1 MTMSKPLCEFYGCL
15 RLPFDKSL
23 PVRDLFPSKAHQ
35 ELQAR
40 LAFAL
45 QHRFPSL
52 ITGDV
57 GTGKSTTVRAFIASL
72 DPALY
77 LTAYVPNPNLTIQ
90 ALFAY
95 LLAAFHVSTTF
106 HPRGLGERL
115 QVTLAE
121 LAQQGRRP
129 ILIVDEAHQLS
140 NRLLHELR
148 FWLNA
153 DMDAATPFTLIL
165 LGQPD
170 LQNRLQ
176 LKDFEALDQRIQ
188 IRYHLQ
194 PFDLQESVAYVKHH
208 LRVAG
213 AESCPFS
220 DGFVA
225 AAHQFSHGVP
235 RQLNRVCLNGLLVGF
250 ADRKNVLD
258 ENDAK
263 RAIQELGRPG

>member
-1 MTMSKPLCEFYGCL
+1 MSQALCEFFGCL

-23 PVRDLFPSKAHQ
+23 PVKDLYPSTAHQ

-45 QHRFPSL
+45 QHRFPTL
-52 ITGDV
+52 VTGDV
-57 GTGKSTTVRAFIASL
+57 GAGKSTTVRAFIASL

-129 ILIVDEAHQLS
+129 ILVVDEAHLLS

-170 LQNRLQ
+170 LQHRLQ

-194 PFDLQESVAYVKHH
+194 PFDLQESVGYVKHQ
-208 LRVAG
+208 LRVVG
-213 AESCPFS
+213 AESNPFS
-220 DGFVA
+220 DGFVTV
-225 AAHQFSHGVP
+225 AHQFSHGVP
-235 RQLNRVCLNGLLVGF
+235 RQLNRVCLNGLLIGF
-250 ADRKNVLD
+250 TDRKHVLD
-258 ENDAK
+258 ESDAK
-263 RAIQELGRPG
+263 RAIQELGRPS

>member
-1 MTMSKPLCEFYGCL
+1 MSQPLCDFFGCL

-23 PVRDLFPSKAHQ
+23 PVKDLYPSTAHQ

-45 QHRFPSL
+45 QHRFPSMV
-52 ITGDV
+52 TGDI

-72 DPALY
+72 DPNLY

-129 ILIVDEAHQLS
+129 ILVVDEAHQLS

-153 DMDAATPFTLIL
+153 DMDAATPFTLVL

-170 LQNRLQ
+170 LLRRLQ

-194 PFDLQESVAYVKHH
+194 PFDLQESIGYIKHH
-208 LRVAG
+208 LRVVG
-213 AESCPFS
+213 MDQPPFS
-220 DGFVA
+220 EGFIT
-225 AAHQFSHGVP
+225 AAHQFSHGVA
-235 RQLNRVCLNGLLVGF
+235 RQINRVCLNGLLIGF
-250 ADRKNVLD
+250 ADRKKILD
-258 ENDAK
+258 ETDAK
-263 RAIQELGRPG
+263 RAILELGRAS

>member
-1 MTMSKPLCEFYGCL
+1 MSKPLCEFYGCL

-23 PVRDLFPSKAHQ
+23 PVRDLFPSRAHQ

-40 LAFAL
+40 LSFAL
-45 QHRFPSL
+45 QHRFPTL

-140 NRLLHELR
+140 SRILHELR

-153 DMDAATPFTLIL
+153 EMDASTHFTLIL
-165 LGQPD
+165 LGQSD

-188 IRYHLQ
+188 VRYHVQ
-194 PFDLQESVAYVKHH
+194 SFDLEESAAYVKHQ

-220 DGFVA
+220 DSFIA
-225 AAHQFSHGVP
+225 TAHQFSHGVP
-235 RQLNRVCLNGLLVGF
+235 RQINRVCLNGLLVGF
-250 ADRKNVLD
+250 AERKKVLD

-263 RAIQELGRPG
+263 RAILELGRPN

>member
-1 MTMSKPLCEFYGCL
+1 MSQQLCDFFGCL

-23 PVRDLFPSKAHQ
+23 PARDLFPSNAHQ

-40 LAFAL
+40 LAFAF
-45 QHRFPSL
+45 QHRFPTL

-57 GTGKSTTVRAFIASL
+57 GIGKSTTVRAFIHSL
-72 DPALY
+72 DPNLY
-77 LTAYVPNPNLTIQ
+77 LTAYLPNPNLTVQ

-115 QVTLAE
+115 HVTLAE

-129 ILIVDEAHQLS
+129 ILVVDEAHLLT

-148 FWLNA
+148 YWLNA
-153 DMDAATPFTLIL
+153 DMDAATPFTLVL
-165 LGQPD
+165 LGQSD
-170 LQNRLQ
+170 LRNRLQ
-176 LKDFEALDQRIQ
+176 LEEFEALDQRIQ
-188 IRYHLQ
+188 VRYHLQ
-194 PFDLQESVAYVKHH
+194 PFDLEESAAYVKHH

-213 AESCPFS
+213 ASTFPFS

-225 AAHQFSHGVP
+225 AAHQFSHGLP
-235 RQLNRVCLNGLLVGF
+235 RQLNRVCLNGLLIGF
-250 ADRKNVLD
+250 ADRKKVLD

-263 RAIQELGRPG
+263 RAILELGRTG